1 MWPTAPPCFTLIIQL
16 VPHPTRNKF
25 LTDSAP
31 WHHWCLNCLL
41 VVNVALGYNASARKR
56 KKYSQSFPYLWQ
68 GTSDNLASAKFIMN
82 GNTSPCPK
90 LTVRESNY
98 FVNNKTKVVEEL
110 SGSGSLPTQN
120 VSILST
126 DAAWHTEFLQHF
138 SLYSRLQ
145 HLRFLYNL
153 LTTLQR
159 FGAGNWCLQVLF
171 CWWDIRHTWW
181 PMWVREFLLYLPI
194 RTGLWIKPWFPF
206 PKASIS
212 VHGRP
217 IVEGH

>member
-90 LTVRESNY
+90 LTVRESNS
-98 FVNNKTKVVEEL
+98 FVNNKTKVLEL
-110 SGSGSLPTQN
+110 VTGVYKFCSADEISDTHGDQCGWGNFYCIFPSGLVCGLNHDSPSPG
-120 VSILST
+120 
-126 DAAWHTEFLQHF
+126 
-138 SLYSRLQ
+138 
-145 HLRFLYNL
+145 L
-153 LTTLQR
+153 LFQ
-159 FGAGNWCLQVLF
+159 FMVVQ
-171 CWWDIRHTWW
+171 
-181 PMWVREFLLYLPI
+181 
-194 RTGLWIKPWFPF
+194 
-206 PKASIS
+206 
-212 VHGRP
+212 
-217 IVEGH
+217 

>member
-90 LTVRESNY
+90 LTIRESNY

-145 HLRFLYNL
+145 HLRFLVSL
-153 LTTLQR
+153 IPL
-159 FGAGNWCLQVLF
+159 
-171 CWWDIRHTWW
+171 
-181 PMWVREFLLYLPI
+181 
-194 RTGLWIKPWFPF
+194 
-206 PKASIS
+206 
-212 VHGRP
+212 
-217 IVEGH
+217 